1 MTKNTSI
8 TTTTTATTYLSQ
20 LHGILK
26 AIYSRGGITGL
37 SHILSSQPYAWPLA
51 THLSPTE
58 SGTVNNDETFGN
70 VALPTPSCEYYTHA
84 IEANV
89 TATVSISHPGQENGI
104 LFCSVAAYD
113 VHGNPLLINDN
124 NNEYDQLTP
133 LSGETATKTWTGPII
148 LVARYYKS
156 SNLRCKWVSQIN
168 KEEWSLPTISLIDT
182 NNAQQHHQRRLLP
195 IASVEQQQA
204 FTNRIQPFLQ
214 RAVINVAPQKRLVPS
229 SSLDLIVD
237 NGRGLFPNP
246 RSYYSF
252 VNPNFNDNDN
262 AIGVKLCMRL
272 PSYDTRQE
280 LDILFADVMVV
291 DMYSTRTVASLPSD
305 TISRTAATSTSE
317 DEAVAVNGTYWGE
330 EFTLY
335 ILLAGVD
342 FPPEIESVLASDT
355 NKFLLRWDKTTSV
368 PGLVYRLVVNR
379 DLDVDEE
386 GCLKDE
392 LKGRKDNVS
401 LEWIM

>member
-8 TTTTTATTYLSQ
+8 TTTTTTTTSYLSQ

-58 SGTVNNDETFGN
+58 SGTVNNDETYGN

-89 TATVSISHPGQENGI
+89 TATVSIYHPGQHHGI

-113 VHGNPLLINDN
+113 VHGNPLLIDDN
-124 NNEYDQLTP
+124 SNNEYDQLTP
-133 LSGETATKTWTGPII
+133 LSCETATKTWIGPII

-156 SNLRCKWVSQIN
+156 SNLRYKWVSQIN
-168 KEEWSLPTISLIDT
+168 KEWSLPTISLV
-182 NNAQQHHQRRLLP
+182 NNNVQEQQQCLLP

-214 RAVINVAPQKRLVPS
+214 RAVINVAPQKRLIPS
-229 SSLDLIVD
+229 PSLDLIVD
-237 NGRGLFPNP
+237 NGHGLFPNP

-252 VNPNFNDNDN
+252 VNPNFHDNKD
-262 AIGVKLCMRL
+262 ATGVKLCMRL
-272 PSYDTRQE
+272 PFYDTRQE

-305 TISRTAATSTSE
+305 TISSTATSTSE
-317 DEAVAVNGTYWGE
+317 DEAVNGTYWGE

-335 ILLAGVD
+335 ILLADVEI
-342 FPPEIESVLASDT
+342 PPEIALALASDT

>member
-8 TTTTTATTYLSQ
+8 TTRMMSTTTYLSQ

-26 AIYSRGGITGL
+26 AIYSGGGITGL
-37 SHILSSQPYAWPLA
+37 SYILSSQPYAWLLA

-58 SGTVNNDETFGN
+58 IGINNDKTYGN

-84 IEANV
+84 IDVNV
-89 TATVSISHPGQENGI
+89 TATVSIYHPGKENGI

-113 VHGNPLLINDN
+113 VHGNPLLIND
-124 NNEYDQLTP
+124 EYDQITP
-133 LSGETATKTWTGPII
+133 LSCETATKTWTGPII

-214 RAVINVAPQKRLVPS
+214 RTVINVAPQKRLVPS

-252 VNPNFNDNDN
+252 VNPNFHENNN
-262 AIGVKLCMRL
+262 AIGIKLCMRL
-272 PSYDTRQE
+272 PSYHTRQE

-305 TISRTAATSTSE
+305 TLDSDAFSHHE
-317 DEAVAVNGTYWGE
+317 AVNGTYWGE
-330 EFTLY
+330 KFTLY

-342 FPPEIESVLASDT
+342 IPPEIASALASDT

-386 GCLKDE
+386 GSLKDE
-392 LKGRKDNVS
+392 LKGRKDNIS

>member
-1 MTKNTSI
+1 MIKNTSI
-8 TTTTTATTYLSQ
+8 TSPTKTYLSQ

-58 SGTVNNDETFGN
+58 CGINNDESFGN
-70 VALPTPSCEYYTHA
+70 VALPTPSCEYYVNA

-89 TATVSISHPGQENGI
+89 TATISIYHPGQEHGI

-113 VHGNPLLINDN
+113 VHGNPLLIDD
-124 NNEYDQLTP
+124 NEYDQITP
-133 LSGETATKTWTGPII
+133 LSGETATKTWVGPII

-156 SNLRCKWVSQIN
+156 SDLRCKWVSQIN
-168 KEEWSLPTISLIDT
+168 KEWSLPTISLV
-182 NNAQQHHQRRLLP
+182 NSNVQEHQRRLLP

-204 FTNRIQPFLQ
+204 FTNRIQPYLQ

-229 SSLDLIVD
+229 PSLDLIVD
-237 NGRGLFPNP
+237 NGSGLFPNP

-272 PSYDTRQE
+272 PSYDTRHD

-305 TISRTAATSTSE
+305 TLINDDALSHHE
-317 DEAVAVNGTYWGE
+317 AVNGTYWGE

-342 FPPEIESVLASDT
+342 IPPKIASALASDAT
-355 NKFLLRWDKTTSV
+355 NAFLLRWDKTTSV

-386 GCLKDE
+386 DCLKDE

>member
-1 MTKNTSI
+1 MTKNTLITS
-8 TTTTTATTYLSQ
+8 TTTTTYLSQ

-58 SGTVNNDETFGN
+58 SGTVNNDESYGN

-89 TATVSISHPGQENGI
+89 TATVSMYNPGQQHGI

-113 VHGNPLLINDN
+113 VSGNPLLIDDSN
-124 NNEYDQLTP
+124 NNEYDQITP
-133 LSGETATKTWTGPII
+133 LASETASKTWIGPII

-168 KEEWSLPTISLIDT
+168 KEWSLPTISLV
-182 NNAQQHHQRRLLP
+182 NNNVQEQQQHRRLLP
-195 IASVEQQQA
+195 IASVEQQQT

-214 RAVINVAPQKRLVPS
+214 RAVINVAPQKRLIPS
-229 SSLDLIVD
+229 SSLELVVD
-237 NGRGLFPNP
+237 NGSGLFPNP

-252 VNPNFNDNDN
+252 VNPNFNDNKD

-272 PSYDTRQE
+272 PSYHTRQE

-305 TISRTAATSTSE
+305 TISSTATSTSTSE
-317 DEAVAVNGTYWGE
+317 DVAVNGTYWGE
-330 EFTLY
+330 EFTLC
-335 ILLAGVD
+335 ILLADVNI
-342 FPPEIESVLASDT
+342 PPEIASSLASDT
-355 NKFLLRWDKTTSV
+355 NKFLFRWNETTSV

-386 GCLKDE
+386 GCLKEE
-392 LKGRKDNVS
+392 LNGRKDNVS